1 MSSHPLSMARW
12 QARGPMV
19 GVIVVADRSR
29 TAWFG
34 GLPSRPV
41 VAIAQD

>member
-1 MSSHPLSMARW
+1 MSSHLLSLARW

-34 GLPSRPV
+34 VLPSRPV